1 MLEKIE
7 TYSSIE
13 IKERGQV
20 QVRKTVRVMEDGIA
34 LSENHHR
41 EIRYPGQDISDLP
54 ANIQGA
60 INAYWTQEV
69 LDDWNEYEQ
78 EINSQTGL
86 PL

>member
-13 IKERGQV
+13 IKERGQI
-20 QVRKTVRVMEDGIA
+20 QVRKTVRIMEDGIA

-54 ANIQGA
+54 ENIRGA

-69 LDDWNEYEQ
+69 LDAWSVYEA
-78 EINSQTGL
+78 EINSQVEL
-86 PL
+86 PI